1 MIWFIVPH
9 DRKINLEPLLVSVSM
24 YLIDLNFII
33 TRHLHF
39 VHTVALFCGA
49 FIDKGSNAKVKTL
62 ISGCGLCSFIAC
74 GINVHQRCQS
84 FVACSCGIDQVEL
97 SKIMSSM
104 GVSPDQ
110 INPVTMAILI
120 RLLSYC
126 LLET

>member
-1 MIWFIVPH
+1 M
-9 DRKINLEPLLVSVSM
+9 EPLLVSVLM
-24 YLIDLNFII
+24 YLIVLNFII

-39 VHTVALFCGA
+39 VHTAALSCGA
-49 FIDKGSNAKVKTL
+49 FIDKGSNVKVKPL
-62 ISGCGLCSFIAC
+62 ISGCGLCFYLAC

-120 RLLSYC
+120 RLLSFC
-126 LLET
+126 LLETEFCH